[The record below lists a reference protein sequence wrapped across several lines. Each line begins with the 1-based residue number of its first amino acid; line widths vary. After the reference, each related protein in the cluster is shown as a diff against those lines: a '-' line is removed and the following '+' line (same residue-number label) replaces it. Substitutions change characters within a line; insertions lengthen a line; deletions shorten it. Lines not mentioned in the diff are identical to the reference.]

1 MTELLEILARV
12 KPHVQF
18 TENTENII
26 TDELLD
32 SIDIVEL
39 VGELND
45 EFDIEIK
52 VTDMVP
58 ENFESTVA
66 IMNMIK
72 RLEDED

>member
-1 MTELLEILARV
+1 MKELLEILARV

-18 TENTENII
+18 TDNTENII

>member
-1 MTELLEILARV
+1 M
-12 KPHVQF
+12 
-18 TENTENII
+18 
-26 TDELLD
+26 LD

>member
-1 MTELLEILARV
+1 MKELLEILARV

>member
-1 MTELLEILARV
+1 MKELLEILARV
-12 KPHVQF
+12 KPHIQF

>member
-1 MTELLEILARV
+1 MKELLEILARV
-12 KPHVQF
+12 KPHAQF

>member
-1 MTELLEILARV
+1 MKELLEILARV
-12 KPHVQF
+12 KPHVRF

>member
-1 MTELLEILARV
+1 MKELLEILARI